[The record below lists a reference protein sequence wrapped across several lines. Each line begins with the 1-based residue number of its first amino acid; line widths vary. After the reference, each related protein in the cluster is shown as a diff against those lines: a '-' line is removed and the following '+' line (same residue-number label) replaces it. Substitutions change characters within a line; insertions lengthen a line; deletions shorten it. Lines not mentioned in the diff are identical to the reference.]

1 MIVSLPTVEDNP
13 LKINTLSVK
22 NFRCYRERAFQFHP
36 NVNLIVGQ
44 NATGKTAL
52 LDAVSIAIASWILG
66 FKKKNDK
73 KSLEPTDATLSY
85 LEKEGE
91 PQFVEAWPVVVAASG
106 VVNGKNIDW
115 ERSKASPS
123 GSTCYGEASDLIAL
137 AKECDSNLEKDVSLP
152 LISYYGTM
160 RLWQDPKAPKT
171 TPSLI
176 KSNSKPSRL
185 DGYKHCVDPRIGLK
199 ELIAWFARQE
209 WHAYQSGK
217 ESTMLTVVRK
227 AVISCIENAEHL
239 YYDPKR
245 LELILR
251 LRDSEPQPFSM
262 LSDGQRCVL
271 ALIAD
276 IAQKAALLNPHLG
289 EEVLEKTEGVVL
301 IDELD
306 LHLHPKWQ
314 RHVIED
320 LRTTFPK
327 IQFICTSHS
336 PFLIQSLRSSEELI
350 MLDGLAPAQLANKTL
365 EDISDGIMDVNTP
378 EVSHRYAEMKGVAK
392 DYLKTLNEAKNAP
405 EDKLQQYKDRL
416 ANSLA
421 PYADNPAFQAFLEMQ
436 RVAKLGG

>member
-106 VVNGKNIDW
+106 IVKGKNIDW

-123 GSTCYGEASDLIAL
+123 GNTRYGDASDLIAL
-137 AKECDSNLEKDVSLP
+137 AKECDSSLEKDVSLP

-160 RLWQDPKAPKT
+160 RLWQDPKASKT
-171 TPSLI
+171 TPSLT

-289 EEVLEKTEGVVL
+289 EGVLEKN
-301 IDELD
+301 
-306 LHLHPKWQ
+306 
-314 RHVIED
+314 R
-320 LRTTFPK
+320 RCRFN
-327 IQFICTSHS
+327 
-336 PFLIQSLRSSEELI
+336 R
-350 MLDGLAPAQLANKTL
+350 
-365 EDISDGIMDVNTP
+365 
-378 EVSHRYAEMKGVAK
+378 
-392 DYLKTLNEAKNAP
+392 
-405 EDKLQQYKDRL
+405 
-416 ANSLA
+416 
-421 PYADNPAFQAFLEMQ
+421 
-436 RVAKLGG
+436 

>member
-1 MIVSLPTVEDNP
+1 M
-13 LKINTLSVK
+13 KINTLSVK

-106 VVNGKNIDW
+106 IVKGKNIDW

-123 GSTCYGEASDLIAL
+123 GNTRYGDASDLIAL
-137 AKECDSNLEKDVSLP
+137 AKECDSSLEKDVSLP

-160 RLWQDPKAPKT
+160 RLWQDPKASKT
-171 TPSLI
+171 TASLT

-251 LRDSEPQPFSM
+251 LRDSEPQPFSL

-327 IQFICTSHS
+327 IQFIFTSHS

-416 ANSLA
+416 ADSLA

-436 RVAKLGG
+436 RVAKLGE